1 MTLAGNYIRHLI
13 VMTFKL
19 STLGNPLINYLQL
32 LFYYIYFFKQFHW
45 YLSTLASTIQ
55 ILANKVTEI
64 NDKTGRIYFEGSL
77 KFQDKL
83 TRVLNM
89 LTNRI
94 SLMGQRDLYK
104 ANVSQM
110 WGIVLLLFVMFLS
123 PTLIVLAKN
132 SISSIHLLAGMAKNE
147 VES

>member
-1 MTLAGNYIRHLI
+1 M
-13 VMTFKL
+13 L
-19 STLGNPLINYLQL
+19 STSLYN
-32 LFYYIYFFKQFHW
+32 F
-45 YLSTLASTIQ
+45 LSTYPSLSSTIQ

-77 KFQDKL
+77 KFQSTL
-83 TRVLNM
+83 TNVLNM
-89 LTNRI
+89 LTRRI
-94 SLMGQRDLYK
+94 SLMAQRDLYG

-132 SISSIHLLAGMAKNE
+132 SISSIHLLAGMANNE

>member
-1 MTLAGNYIRHLI
+1 MTN
-13 VMTFKL
+13 
-19 STLGNPLINYLQL
+19 
-32 LFYYIYFFKQFHW
+32 
-45 YLSTLASTIQ
+45 
-55 ILANKVTEI
+55 I
-64 NDKTGRIYFEGSL
+64 NDKAGRIYFEGSL

-147 VES
+147 DESWIIHKNNVI

>member
-1 MTLAGNYIRHLI
+1 
-13 VMTFKL
+13 MTFKL